1 MTAIDKQKLKG
12 DIFLIGILLLVAVIS
27 IIVVATRRVKTN
39 LYAKIYVQ
47 ANVVEVI
54 DLSKNE
60 EKDLIISG
68 LNGNVHI
75 HAHNGAIAIV
85 ESNCPHQDCVRM
97 GYVNES
103 GRPIICAYNAVYVVI
118 DGESAYDVVI

>member
-12 DIFLIGILLLVAVIS
+12 DVFLIGILLLVAVIS

-75 HAHNGAIAIV
+75 HAHNGAIEIV
-85 ESNCPHQDCVRM
+85 ESNSPHQDCVRM